1 MVGRKPACAQG
12 ATRAILRPTGV
23 GDAMYQVL
31 FHQRLQSGRLV
42 WLAPLVLAAC
52 FAPTDLPPRQAD
64 MQGASPELLPL
75 SSILAQVEDGPNTAR
90 LTDSPDGRVAALQ
103 ARAAQLRGAV
113 IAPDQRERMLLSDQS
128 LR

>member
-1 MVGRKPACAQG
+1 
-12 ATRAILRPTGV
+12 
-23 GDAMYQVL
+23 MYQIL
-31 FHQRLQSGRLV
+31 FHRRLHSRRLV

-52 FAPTDLPPRQAD
+52 FAPSDLPPRQAD
-64 MQGASPELLPL
+64 MQGVSPELLPL

-90 LTDSPDGRVAALQ
+90 LTDAPDGRVAALQ

-113 IAPDQRERMLLSDQS
+113 ITPDQRERMLLSDQS